1 MNAHEIACRNFWNGD
16 TYALRR
22 YHAERAAQEAAERA
36 AVDTAAEY
44 DLTFDELLA
53 LLAA

>member
-1 MNAHEIACRNFWNGD
+1 MTNHEIACRNFWNGD

-22 YHAERAAQEAAERA
+22 YYAEKAAQEAAERA

-44 DLTFDELLA
+44 NLTFDELIA